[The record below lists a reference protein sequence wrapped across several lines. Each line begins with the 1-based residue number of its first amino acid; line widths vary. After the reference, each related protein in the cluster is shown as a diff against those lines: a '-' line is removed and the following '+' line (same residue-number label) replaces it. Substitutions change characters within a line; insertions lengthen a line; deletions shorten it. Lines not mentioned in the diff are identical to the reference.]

1 MDGLQHCVT
10 LVGCL
15 RWMIIDSLTLWVMYP
30 QLLYWH
36 YPPPLTKPSG
46 LPSSGSSQATRS
58 ENRAYLAARLGLR
71 YTSLMGKIRRNL
83 GLYILVCQCVYS
95 RYRYRYRYMCVDI
108 YICVWIYVCMDI
120 YYVNIYVYVYIYMY
134 IYMYI
139 YIYILTAK
147 NAEKQ
152 NPHLEIMQVKC
163 KLPLVPANFGETP

>member
-1 MDGLQHCVT
+1 
-10 LVGCL
+10 
-15 RWMIIDSLTLWVMYP
+15 
-30 QLLYWH
+30 
-36 YPPPLTKPSG
+36 
-46 LPSSGSSQATRS
+46 
-58 ENRAYLAARLGLR
+58 
-71 YTSLMGKIRRNL
+71 
-83 GLYILVCQCVYS
+83 
-95 RYRYRYRYMCVDI
+95 MCGYI